1 MVFSALPTEGQNQ
14 EDLRTDTRMEHGNKC
29 HYTCTYFIPIFTSS
43 NSTKFNDYIFEYSS
57 EGAEDHAQDGFFG
70 EQTSQRREFY
80 LDKLTAIRLRDIN
93 MTYCLNFWFNSL
105 MYHKFGQQ

>member
-1 MVFSALPTEGQNQ
+1 MVFSALTTERQNQ

-43 NSTKFNDYIFEYSS
+43 NSTKCNDYIFEYSS

-70 EQTSQRREFY
+70 EQTSQRRESFVWTS
-80 LDKLTAIRLRDIN
+80 LLR
-93 MTYCLNFWFNSL
+93 
-105 MYHKFGQQ
+105 